1 MKPEMRP
8 PRRRIGLRWLKFN
21 AVGGLG
27 IGVQLAALLVLKS
40 GFHLGYMLATA
51 LAVEAAVIHNFLWHE
66 RYTWADRVR
75 PSWRASMPR
84 LLRFNLTTGAV
95 SIAGN
100 LMLMKL
106 LVSRCD
112 MNYLLANGIAIA
124 ICSLVNF
131 IVSDEWVFES

>member
-8 PRRRIGLRWLKFN
+8 RRRRIALRWLKFN

-66 RYTWADRVR
+66 RYTWEDRVR
-75 PSWRASMPR
+75 PSWRASVPR